1 MQEISILTPEK
12 VIASYRVARMGSRI
26 IAHVIDTMI
35 VVASIFFL
43 SMALSAATIT
53 TGGVLATFSQ
63 AFLMIYVVFG
73 YFIYFYVF
81 EGAWSGLTP
90 GKKLLKIR
98 VRMLDGTPI
107 TWEAALYRN
116 FFRWADILPMFYLVG
131 LVATFVNAKGQRLGD
146 LAASTVTVLDV
157 VDLPVFEVSPH
168 RVGIHPFES
177 HIGDLRKMTQHEY
190 QAIKRLADRYP
201 ELALNVRDHLTTTVW
216 LPFKEK
222 HGIPTLANVH
232 DVYLMEAVVMK
243 YGRAHDLL

>member
-1 MQEISILTPEK
+1 MQEITILTPEK

-26 IAHVIDTMI
+26 LAHFIDTLI
-35 VVASIFFL
+35 ILASIVSL
-43 SMALSAATIT
+43 TAALSFAAAG
-53 TGGVLATFSQ
+53 GGVLSSLSQ
-63 AFLMIYVVFG
+63 AFSLFYVVFG
-73 YFIYFYVF
+73 YFIYFYLF

-131 LVATFVNAKGQRLGD
+131 LVSTFVSPKGQRLGD

-157 VDLPVFEVSPH
+157 VDLPMFEVSPH

-177 HIGDLRKMTQHEY
+177 SIGDLRRMTQQEY

-201 ELALNVRDHLTTTVW
+201 ELALHVRDHLTTTVW
-216 LPFKEK
+216 IPFKEK
-222 HGIPTLANVH
+222 HGIESVANVH